1 MKGDLI
7 GTYYIITLRKNNIP
21 KLCSNE
27 EFLLTLPIKIK
38 RFML

>member
-1 MKGDLI
+1 MKGYFI
-7 GTYYIITLRKNNIP
+7 ETYYITTLRKNNIP

>member
-7 GTYYIITLRKNNIP
+7 GTYYITTLRKNNIP

-27 EFLLTLPIKIK
+27 EFAH
-38 RFML
+38 